1 MLQKEL
7 RQHQWKAFRR
17 NPMFERN
24 FGVRIFMFVMFGYLA
39 LEFLVFGFVLDKMLL
54 EIGTYERAIDIFNS
68 LLPYILA
75 VDFTIKFFFK
85 QNQSMQIAPYLSL
98 PVGRNRLFHFLLRKE
113 FSSFW
118 NLYFLFLVV
127 PFAFKAITPFFGF
140 GTAVLYILFFYLL
153 CIISS
158 LAVNL
163 LNNFIKR
170 SILFYALAAVII
182 ISPFA
187 LVLLLHIDT
196 GDYTQ
201 RFSEWILNY
210 NPLAWLAVIGTFA
223 GLWFFN
229 RTRMRKAVYDEL
241 QGDKSKK
248 ISSFSSISFLDRFG
262 VIGDFIN
269 LEVRMILRSPRLK
282 QQVLFACPLIVGLF
296 LFMIYNPN
304 SAFQA
309 SGQFVYFLYG
319 VFSIG
324 LIGLIMGQYLFT
336 SESSFFDGLMSR
348 KISLYEMLK
357 SKFILYCS
365 VSLFITLI
373 LFIPAFQG
381 KISFFMVIAL
391 FFYTVGPVYFMIFQN
406 VVYNKTYFDLFDK
419 GMMNWKGTSGNMIV
433 ITMIG
438 MFLPVILMLIINA
451 LWGETVLC
459 WFMLSTGIA
468 LTLTVKY
475 WLEWTYKRFLKR
487 KYKNMEG
494 FRSNA

>member
-1 MLQKEL
+1 MNNLLRKEL

-24 FGVRIFMFVMFGYLA
+24 LGVRIFMFVMFGYLA
-39 LEFLVFGFVLDKMLL
+39 LEFLALGFVLDKLL
-54 EIGTYERAIDIFNS
+54 LKIGTYERAVDIFNA

-75 VDFTIKFFFK
+75 ADFTIKFFFK

-98 PVGRNRLFHFLLRKE
+98 PVKRNRLFHFLLKKE

-140 GTAVLYILFFYLL
+140 GSAVLYILFFYLL
-153 CIISS
+153 CIINS
-158 LAVNL
+158 LVVNL
-163 LNNFIKR
+163 LNNFVKL
-170 SILFYALAAVII
+170 SIWFYALAAVIVI
-182 ISPFA
+182 FPFA
-187 LVLLLHIDT
+187 MALSLHIDT

-210 NPLAWLAVIGTFA
+210 NPLAWLAVICTFA

-229 RTRMRKAVYDEL
+229 RIRMRKAVYDEL
-241 QGDKSKK
+241 QGDKNNKV
-248 ISSFSSISFLDRFG
+248 SSFSSISFLDRFG

-269 LEVRMILRSPRLK
+269 LEVRMIMRSPRLK
-282 QQVLFACPLIVGLF
+282 QQVLYFCPLIVGLF
-296 LFMIYNPN
+296 LYMIYNPN
-304 SAFQA
+304 ITFQT

-319 VFSIG
+319 VISIG
-324 LIGLIMGQYLFT
+324 FIGLIMGQYLFT

-348 KISLYEMLK
+348 KIALYELLK

-381 KISFFMVIAL
+381 KISFFMVMAL
-391 FFYTVGPVYFMIFQN
+391 FFYTIGPVYFMIFQN

-433 ITMIG
+433 ITLIG
-438 MFLPVILMLIINA
+438 MFLPVVFMLIIHA
-451 LWGETVLC
+451 LWGEVVLC
-459 WFMLSTGIA
+459 RFMLITGIA
-468 LTLTVKY
+468 FALSTKY
-475 WLEWTYKRFLKR
+475 WLTWTYNRFLKR
-487 KYKNMEG
+487 RYKNMEG
-494 FRSNA
+494 